1 MRDGPMSASEQLPL
15 PLTEPAEGTAVA
27 GLGNAPAEPVER
39 LWVRG
44 AFDELRT
51 ATAAE
56 IIAAARRAMTRRVRR
71 GMAMDSP
78 RAVREFLTMKLG
90 TLEHETFAVLLL
102 DARHRLIDY
111 VELFRG
117 TIDKASVYPREVVK
131 LALER
136 NAAALV
142 LAHPHPSG
150 AADPS
155 QADELITRRLKE
167 ALALVD
173 VRLLD
178 HIIVAGGDAISFADR
193 GLL

>member
-1 MRDGPMSASEQLPL
+1 MSASEQLPL
-15 PLTEPAEGTAVA
+15 PLTEPPEGDAVA
-27 GLGNAPAEPVER
+27 GFGNATAEPRQAER

-51 ATAAE
+51 ATATE

-78 RAVREFLTMKLG
+78 RVVREFLTVKLG

-102 DARHRLIDY
+102 DTRHRLIDY

-117 TIDKASVYPREVVK
+117 TIDKASVHPREVVK
-131 LALER
+131 LALAR

-150 AADPS
+150 AAEPS

-178 HIIVAGGDAISFADR
+178 HIIVAGGDAISFSER

>member
-1 MRDGPMSASEQLPL
+1 MSPSDQLPL
-15 PLTEPAEGTAVA
+15 PLPEPPESDAVGA
-27 GLGNAPAEPVER
+27 FGYPTVEPQQGAR

-44 AFDELRT
+44 ALDELRT

-78 RAVREFLTMKLG
+78 HTVREFLTVKLG

-102 DARHRLIDY
+102 DSRHRLIDY

-117 TIDKASVYPREVVK
+117 TIDKASVHPREVVK
-131 LALER
+131 LALAR

-150 AADPS
+150 AAEPS

-178 HIIVAGGDAISFADR
+178 HIIVAGGEAISFSER